1 MPGLQFLLLYG
12 YPLTIYLKQNYKG
25 IPMKT
30 TTLALALFG
39 ACAGPACAQ
48 SSVTVYG
55 IVDVALVRETGAA
68 AGSSTKVTSGV
79 GTGSRLGFRGTEDL
93 GGGLSAIFL
102 LENGFQAD
110 TGASGQGGL
119 LFGRQIYVGLQGG
132 FGTVTLGRQ
141 YTPQY
146 LTVALA
152 DPFGSG
158 YAGDTKNLMPATGNG
173 TSRMDNTI
181 KYVSRA
187 WSGVTAD
194 LVYAPGEVAGSESA
208 SRQFGGALGYAA
220 GALKVR
226 LAHHN
231 RNNET
236 AVLTNL
242 SSARNTVVGG
252 TYDFGAA
259 KAHFA
264 YGVNKGLNSSPLRN
278 AANPFGY
285 RVAPVASVD
294 SADAMLGVSV
304 PMGPHSVL
312 ASYIRKDDK
321 TALNQDATQMAIG
334 YRYALSKRTEAYT
347 VYSRIDNKNGAGY
360 TVGSSIE
367 GGTGDGA
374 FNLGIRHAF

>member
-1 MPGLQFLLLYG
+1 
-12 YPLTIYLKQNYKG
+12 
-25 IPMKT
+25 MKT

-39 ACAGPACAQ
+39 ACAGSVSGFACAQ

-68 AGSSTKVTSGV
+68 AGSTSKVTSGV

-93 GGGLSAIFL
+93 GGGLSAVFL

-110 TGASGQGGL
+110 TGAQGQGGL
-119 LFGRQIYVGLQGG
+119 LFGRQIFVGLQGS
-132 FGTVTLGRQ
+132 FGAVTLGRQ

-181 KYVSRA
+181 KYVSPV
-187 WSGVTAD
+187 WSGVTAE
-194 LVYAPGEVAGSESA
+194 LVYAPGEVAGSDSA
-208 SRQFGGALGYAA
+208 GRQFGGTLGYAA
-220 GALKVR
+220 GPLKVR
-226 LAHHN
+226 LSYHN
-231 RNNET
+231 RNNDT
-236 AVLTNL
+236 ALLPNL

-252 TYDFGAA
+252 TYDFGVA

-264 YGVNKGLNSSPLRN
+264 YGLNEGLNSSPLRN
-278 AANPFGY
+278 TANPFGY
-285 RVAPVASVD
+285 RTAPVASLD
-294 SADAMLGVSV
+294 SQDAMLGVSV
-304 PMGPHSVL
+304 PMGPHTLL
-312 ASYIRKDDK
+312 ASYIRKNDR
-321 TALNQDATQMAIG
+321 TALNQDATQLAVG
-334 YRYALSKRTEAYT
+334 YRYALSKRTDVYT
-347 VYSRIDNKNGAGY
+347 AYSRIDNKNGAGY

-367 GGTGDGA
+367 GGSGDGA
-374 FNLGIRHAF
+374 FNVGIRHAF